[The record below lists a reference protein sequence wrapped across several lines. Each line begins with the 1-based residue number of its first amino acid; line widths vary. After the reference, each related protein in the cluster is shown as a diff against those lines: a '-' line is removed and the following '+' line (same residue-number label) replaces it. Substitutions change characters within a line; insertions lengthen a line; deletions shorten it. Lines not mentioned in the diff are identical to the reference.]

1 MEAVTQG
8 SELKAEEFLSTPD
21 LITVGMQGDEVR
33 RRMHGTRTTFVR
45 VFEVHVDAPLAS
57 LPPGVTAGEF
67 RIVGTPHTIE
77 SALDA
82 ARAIVSLADRTPVS
96 AFSLADLRAL
106 ASERTQF
113 ATLCEQLHGA
123 GVTSVADAPLDMFVD
138 DDSLEAVLVARRA
151 GLLVERLTVH
161 AQPADES
168 SDKRERLAL
177 VERAKRV
184 QDEAGGFK
192 AFAPLPRAMSIAV
205 PTTGYSDVRQIALAR
220 VVVTNIPSI
229 QVDWP
234 LYGPKLAQ
242 VALTVGADDVDGIA
256 PSDPGVL
263 GTRRS
268 PIEEIKNNIRAAA
281 QEPVERDGRFE
292 LMR

>member
-21 LITVGMQGDEVR
+21 LITVGMQGDDVR
-33 RRMHGTRTTFVR
+33 RRMHGAQTTFVR

-57 LPPGVTAGEF
+57 LPPGVAAGEF

-82 ARAIVSLADRTPVS
+82 ARAIVSLAGRTPVS
-96 AFSLADLRAL
+96 AFSLAALRAL

-113 ATLCEQLHGA
+113 AALCEQLHGA

-138 DDSLEAVLVARRA
+138 DDSLEAVLVARQA

-184 QDEAGGFK
+184 QDEAG
-192 AFAPLPRAMSIAV
+192 
-205 PTTGYSDVRQIALAR
+205 YSDVRQIALAR

-242 VALTVGADDVDGIA
+242 VALAVGADDVDGIA
-256 PSDPGVL
+256 ASDPGVL

>member
-1 MEAVTQG
+1 MEAVTKG

-21 LITVGMQGDEVR
+21 LITVGMQGDDVR
-33 RRMHGTRTTFVR
+33 QRMHGRRTTFVR

-82 ARAIVSLADRTPVS
+82 ARATSALAGRIPVS

-161 AQPADES
+161 ALPADES

-256 PSDPGVL
+256 ASDPGVL

-268 PIEEIKNNIRAAA
+268 PLEEIKNNIRAAA